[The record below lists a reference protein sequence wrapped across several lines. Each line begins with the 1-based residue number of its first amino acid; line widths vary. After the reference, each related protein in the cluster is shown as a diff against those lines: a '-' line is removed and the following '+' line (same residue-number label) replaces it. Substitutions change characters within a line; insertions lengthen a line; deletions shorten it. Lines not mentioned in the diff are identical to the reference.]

1 MLSILLTLGVCV
13 LCVYYIMASFDDYR
27 RTKDSVMLWFCTLFT
42 LALLA
47 IVSGFMHFKPWIN

>member
-1 MLSILLTLGVCV
+1 MLSILLTLGVII

-27 RTKDSVMLWFCTLFT
+27 RTKDRVMLCFCTLFT

-47 IVSGFMHFKPWIN
+47 IVYGFMHFKPWIN